1 MDRILKLLQ
10 NYKGRLALLIG
21 NESLERLIIFIDGY
35 ELAHYELTGQRIGFN
50 AAFQRFIERHEGVSG
65 NTDLRWS
72 DILLKDRSH
81 EDALELFYGYLDVFE
96 KIG

>member
-35 ELAHYELTGQRIGFN
+35 EFALFESTGLRISFN
-50 AAFQRFIERHEGVSG
+50 AAFQRFIERHEGLQG
-65 NTDLRWS
+65 NTGLRWS
-72 DILLKDRSH
+72 DILLKDRTP
-81 EDALELFYGYLDVFE
+81 EDALELFYGYLDIFE